1 MTDRRFNEAE
11 VEAIFEL
18 ATKSRE
24 QAQGRLPSPEGMTL
38 AQLQDIGR
46 EVGIAPSEIARAAVA
61 VERGTK
67 PPTRTFMGLPLGVER
82 TIPLERPLS
91 EEEWDRLVGELRE
104 TFDARGVVKREGSIR
119 LWANGN
125 LHAYHEPTSS
135 GYRLR
140 LRTLKS
146 GARERIVGGLTML
159 GAASTAL
166 GIAVLSGAVG
176 DTGMLVALASFG
188 TAGAAMFGL
197 TALGL
202 PSWARL
208 RQQQMDDLAVRLAPQ
223 TRVAPEEG
231 EEK

>member
-24 QAQGRLPSPEGMTL
+24 QAQGRVPSPDGMTL
-38 AQLQDIGR
+38 AQLQDIAR
-46 EVGIAPSEIARAAVA
+46 EVGIAPTEIARAAMA
-61 VERGTK
+61 VEQGTK
-67 PPTRTFMGLPLGVER
+67 KPSRTFMGLPTGVER
-82 TIPLERPLS
+82 TIPLEKPLS

-125 LHAYHEPTSS
+125 LHAYHEPTAS

-140 LRTLKS
+140 LRTVKG
-146 GARERIVGGLTML
+146 GARERIVGGLGIL
-159 GAASTAL
+159 GAASAAL
-166 GIAVLSGAVG
+166 GVAVLSGAVG
-176 DTGMLVALASFG
+176 DTGMLVALASLG

-197 TALGL
+197 TAFRL

-208 RQQQMDDLAVRLAPQ
+208 RQQQMDDLAVRLSPE
-223 TRVAPEEG
+223 TRVLPENS